1 VKIEYLVYTM
11 LVNGWVKNEI
21 AYGPPMGNK
30 SVSIKGDNL
39 YIKKYYLPCIGLFF
53 FNKPVPV
60 EWMV

>member
-1 VKIEYLVYTM
+1 L
-11 LVNGWVKNEI
+11 NGWVKNEI

-60 EWMV
+60 E